1 MGPLYKYGWFD
12 FAYSLQLA
20 GLIGFCFGFLLERAG
35 FGNPRKLT
43 SIFYLRDFA
52 VLKVMFTA
60 IVVCMVGLLYF
71 SVLGW
76 IDLSKIYILPTYIW
90 PQIVGG
96 LLLGVGFIMGGYCP
110 TTSVVATVSGKLDG
124 LIFVV
129 GMILGSLV
137 FGELFPA
144 LQNFYESGY
153 MGAVTLPQV
162 LHIQSGVIALG
173 VCLMAVIV
181 YWLVE
186 KVENRFG
193 DPETLP
199 GGSRKAK
206 LTAAGVIVALGLI
219 LAIVNPDKIAATRK
233 HAAAVPVK
241 SEQRVVNPSPPAG
254 ESGQGGAI
262 IVEDEGC

>member
-60 IVVCMVGLLYF
+60 IIVCMVGLLYF

-76 IDLSKIYILPTYIW
+76 IDLSRIYLLPTYIW

-96 LLLGVGFIMGGYCP
+96 LLLGIGFVMGGYCP

-137 FGELFPA
+137 FGEIFPA
-144 LQNFYESGY
+144 LQHFYESGS

-162 LHIQSGVIALG
+162 LNIQSGVIALG
-173 VCLMAVIV
+173 VCLMAVIA

-199 GGSRKAK
+199 GGSRRAK

-233 HAAAVPVK
+233 HAAPVAAN
-241 SEQRVVNPSPPAG
+241 SEQSLVSPSAPAG
-254 ESGQGGAI
+254 ESEQGGAI

>member
-71 SVLGW
+71 SIFGW
-76 IDLSKIYILPTYIW
+76 IDLDKVYLLPTYIW

-96 LLLGVGFIMGGYCP
+96 LLLGIGFIMGGYCP

-137 FGELFPA
+137 FGEVFPA
-144 LQNFYESGY
+144 IQHFYESGS

-162 LHIQSGVIALG
+162 LHIQSGLIALG
-173 VCLMAVIV
+173 VCLMAVIA
-181 YWLVE
+181 YWFVE

-199 GGSRKAK
+199 GGSRRAK
-206 LTAAGVIVALGLI
+206 LTAAGIIVAFGLI
-219 LAIVNPDKIAATRK
+219 LAIVNPDRIAATRK
-233 HAAAVPVK
+233 QVVPATLK
-241 SEQRVVNPSPPAG
+241 SGQPAPVPSSPAS
-254 ESGQGGAI
+254 ESGEEGAT